1 VASALLATPSNS
13 KGLNNMSRKHPIV
26 RYEVV
31 IDYQW
36 NARGKWEHH
45 YSCVVRDHEANDVYG
60 VISFLS
66 DYSWLEQ
73 PKLIDIKFVGKDAY
87 IVTVKTTKSYLNAVR
102 IKIRHPMSVS

>member
-1 VASALLATPSNS
+1 
-13 KGLNNMSRKHPIV
+13 MSRKPVV

-73 PKLIDIKFVGKDAY
+73 PKSIRIDFVGADAY
-87 IVTVKTTKSYLNAVR
+87 IVTVKPTTSYLNAAR
-102 IKIRHPMSVS
+102 IKVRRPMSAS